1 MASGGHIMFEC
12 ARVRSVHIVTF
23 GTAIIVLMLCGC
35 RHKEAAPKYEY
46 TPEPRA
52 MQTLNQGNTQVSND
66 APPAPGAIPNPMN
79 DAELKRKGQEILQR
93 TGGDVNKMSED
104 EKKTFY
110 EAARNGH
117 L

>member
-1 MASGGHIMFEC
+1 
-12 ARVRSVHIVTF
+12 
-23 GTAIIVLMLCGC
+23 
-35 RHKEAAPKYEY
+35 
-46 TPEPRA
+46 
-52 MQTLNQGNTQVSND
+52 
-66 APPAPGAIPNPMN
+66 MN